1 VFWAGPHRAD
11 HRDPDESLDGPFTC
25 SGWGSGATTNTF
37 RFLSFGKGR
46 LPDTLLGFEATG
58 PLVLRPCG
66 ETGTVRALPGT
77 GQGVE
82 FVSAP
87 LGGGVWCLI
96 CG

>member
-1 VFWAGPHRAD
+1 MDLA
-11 HRDPDESLDGPFTC
+11 C
-25 SGWGSGATTNTF
+25 SGFQVLVRQQTSF
-37 RFLSFGKGR
+37 RFVSSG

-58 PLVLRPCG
+58 PLVLRPLPR

-77 GQGVE
+77 GEGVE
-82 FVSAP
+82 FVSAL

>member
-1 VFWAGPHRAD
+1 MDLA
-11 HRDPDESLDGPFTC
+11 C
-25 SGWGSGATTNTF
+25 SGFQVLVRQQTS
-37 RFLSFGKGR
+37 SVPFGGL

-58 PLVLRPCG
+58 PLVLRPLPR

-77 GQGVE
+77 GEGVE
-82 FVSAP
+82 FVSAL